1 MALSNTKVREK
12 YENRLIIALISNKEE
27 STIKKMVQTEIYSIV
42 ALAIATIGHSK
53 EERQRQLV

>member
-27 STIKKMVQTEIYSIV
+27 STIKKMV
-42 ALAIATIGHSK
+42 
-53 EERQRQLV
+53 